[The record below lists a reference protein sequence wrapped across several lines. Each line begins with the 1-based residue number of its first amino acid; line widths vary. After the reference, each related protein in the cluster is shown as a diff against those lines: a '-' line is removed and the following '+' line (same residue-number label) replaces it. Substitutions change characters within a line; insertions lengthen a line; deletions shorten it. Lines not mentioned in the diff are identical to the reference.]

1 MRATGN
7 QNTRPV
13 ERVTW
18 DSHETVY
25 EGRPGRIAQ
34 LEPYLS
40 WQQLGAYLGGASKR
54 WLEDRVRERM
64 PSTLIAGKRCFQLSQ
79 VAPWLR
85 EHGYIEDQ
93 GDRAA

>member
-1 MRATGN
+1 
-7 QNTRPV
+7 
-13 ERVTW
+13 
-18 DSHETVY
+18 
-25 EGRPGRIAQ
+25 
-34 LEPYLS
+34 
-40 WQQLGAYLGGASKR
+40 
-54 WLEDRVRERM
+54 VRERM